1 MGGQHRLSF
10 GPQPISPRA
19 SAGTPAALTAAMS
32 PAPSPQ
38 VSLVSPGTAGLL
50 LGRVDEVEQR
60 VEVDG
65 TEEEKEDL
73 LPKLVG
79 LRKVLNDF
87 HRYRR

>member
-1 MGGQHRLSF
+1 M
-10 GPQPISPRA
+10 
-19 SAGTPAALTAAMS
+19 
-32 PAPSPQ
+32 
-38 VSLVSPGTAGLL
+38 